1 MISVCIKASSG
12 WCLVRVP
19 YISSV
24 TSRTLHYMAIDEANE
39 QGCLPGLE
47 MPGDVRL
54 IFDVVSQAD
63 ILYNRF
69 FSNQETLVMKDELK
83 EMAR

>member
-1 MISVCIKASSG
+1 
-12 WCLVRVP
+12 
-19 YISSV
+19 
-24 TSRTLHYMAIDEANE
+24 MAIDEANE

-47 MPGDVRL
+47 QPGDVRL